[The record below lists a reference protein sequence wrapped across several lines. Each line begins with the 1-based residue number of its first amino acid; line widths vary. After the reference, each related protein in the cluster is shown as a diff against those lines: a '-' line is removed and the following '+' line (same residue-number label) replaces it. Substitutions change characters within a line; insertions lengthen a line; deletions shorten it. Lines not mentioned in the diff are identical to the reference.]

1 MKICVLGV
9 GYVGLVSAACFA
21 DLGHEVMGIDVDPE
35 KIIKLQQ
42 GISPIYE
49 PGLDELLK
57 RNLESGKLTFSQ
69 DLTQGLKNASVV
81 LNAVGTPPD
90 EQRRVDLRFVRQVAE
105 AVGKSMNNYLVFVNK
120 STVPVGTATAVKNII
135 TTNLKQPMNFDVA
148 SNPEF
153 LREGSAIT
161 DFMKPD
167 RIIIGVDSPSAEKVL
182 RELYQPL
189 IDKGA
194 NFMVTDIKSAELT
207 KYASN
212 SFLATKISFINEVAN
227 LCDAVGADVTQ
238 VAKGMGLDTRINN
251 KFLEAGPGYG
261 GSCFPKDVDEF
272 IRTAADNGIE
282 MRILESVVKANQFQ
296 RSIVIQKLQKHLPDL
311 NGKTIAMWG
320 LAFKPETDDVR
331 EAASLDIIK
340 SLIQKGAKVK
350 AYDPLASENVK
361 KIMGLNGENKEL
373 EICENKS
380 IALEGSNALILMTHW
395 QEFKEVTAEE
405 LKTNIK
411 IVIDT
416 RNFWDRQKF
425 ETAGIIY
432 EGMGR

>member
-21 DLGHEVMGIDVDPE
+21 ELGHEVMGIDVDPE
-35 KIIKLQQ
+35 KITKLQQ

-49 PGLDELLK
+49 PGLDEILK
-57 RNLESGKLTFSQ
+57 RNLESGQLTFNQ

-105 AVGKSMNNYLVFVNK
+105 AVGKSLNNYLVFVNK
-120 STVPVGTATAVKNII
+120 STVPVGTATAVKSII
-135 TTNLKQPMNFDVA
+135 SSNLKQPINFDVA

-153 LREGSAIT
+153 LREGSAVT
-161 DFMKPD
+161 DFMNPD
-167 RIIIGVDSPSAEKVL
+167 RIIVGVDSPQAEKVL

-189 IDKGA
+189 IDQGA

-227 LCDAVGADVTQ
+227 LCDAVGADITQ

-272 IRTAADNGIE
+272 IHTAADNGIE

-296 RSIVIQKLQKHLPDL
+296 RSIVIQKLQKHLPNL

-331 EAASLDIIK
+331 ESASLDIIK
-340 SLIQKGAKVK
+340 SLIQKGAKVR
-350 AYDPLASENVK
+350 AYDPLAMENVK
-361 KIMGLNGENKEL
+361 KIMNLNGGNKEL
-373 EICENKS
+373 ELCENK
-380 IALEGSNALILMTHW
+380 IDALDRSDALILMTHW
-395 QEFKEVTAEE
+395 DEFKNVTPEE
-405 LKTNIK
+405 LQTKIK
-411 IVIDT
+411 IIIDT
-416 RNFWDRQKF
+416 RNIWDRHNC
-425 ETAGIIY
+425 ESVGIIY
-432 EGMGR
+432 EGMGK